1 MFFGSFYGL
10 FFYSCGMLAVATY
23 SIFLYNGIKT
33 HEKDKY
39 QTITAANDYSPEFN
53 NLYIDEFNF
62 MPLFEI
68 RTIKYIDPKFD
79 IFKS

>member
-39 QTITAANDYSPEFN
+39 
-53 NLYIDEFNF
+53 
-62 MPLFEI
+62 
-68 RTIKYIDPKFD
+68 
-79 IFKS
+79 